1 MAAHRFWRLRIPLK
15 YSNQPY
21 VYLGDV
27 YLATSVGGA
36 DIAPTATVTSSS
48 SYDYVTFSP
57 AKVLDNDSTTFW
69 SSAYSTYW
77 WGTSGG
83 MHGGE
88 YLQFAFA
95 TAQDIVEVRARTN
108 TVSYVEWPKNMAL
121 FWSDDGVNWTF
132 QRSWLDIDWGSA
144 GSTVTFPTT
153 PLPLGAGRMLGTP
166 MRRIGAYD
174 AQPDAPVGWL
184 GRSNTFVRFMNWTR
198 PMKTSWLTGKKRIA
212 GSTTALGLP
221 KARTVHLLLQRTH
234 QILDTRHTPDSG
246 EFEFP
251 FIADLPYTIVG
262 EDRTAEQNSVI
273 YANVTPVD

>member
-15 YSNQPY
+15 YSNQAY

-48 SYDYVTFSP
+48 DFSATYLP
-57 AKVLDNDSTTFW
+57 AKALDDN
-69 SSAYSTYW
+69 AATYW
-77 WGTSGG
+77 ASANVTYSGPSG
-83 MHGGE
+83 NMSGGE
-88 YLQFAFA
+88 YLQFEFA
-95 TAQDIVEVRARTN
+95 TAQDIVEMRARTN
-108 TVSYVEWPKNMAL
+108 TSGAAQWPKNMAL
-121 FWSDDGVNWTF
+121 FWSDDGLNWTF
-132 QRSWLDIDWGSA
+132 HRAWNNIDWGSA
-144 GSTVTFPTT
+144 GSTVTFPAT
-153 PLPLGAGRMLGTP
+153 PLPLGAGRMPNTFA
-166 MRRIGAYD
+166 RRIGSYES
-174 AQPDAPVGWL
+174 QPAAPVGRL
-184 GRSNTFVRFMNWTR
+184 DRSQTFARFMNWTR

-212 GSTTALGLP
+212 GSTTVLGLP

-251 FIADLPYTIVG
+251 FIADFPYTLVG

>member
-15 YSNQPY
+15 YPSMSY

-48 SYDYVTFSP
+48 SYDATSSP
-57 AKVLDNDSTTFW
+57 EKVLDNNASTYW
-69 SSAYSTYW
+69 SSANGTYW
-77 WGTSGG
+77 APVND

-88 YLQFAFA
+88 YLQFEFA
-95 TAQDIVEVRARTN
+95 TAQDIVEMRARTN
-108 TVSYVEWPKNMAL
+108 TSGSAQWPKNMAL
-121 FWSDDGVNWTF
+121 FWSDDGANWTF

-144 GSTVTFPTT
+144 GSTVTFPAT
-153 PLPLGAGRMLGTP
+153 PLPLGAGRMPKTP
-166 MRRIGAYD
+166 MRRIGSYEM
-174 AQPDAPVGWL
+174 QPSAPVGRL
-184 GRSNTFVRFMNWTR
+184 DRGNSGVRFMNWTR
-198 PMKTSWLTGKKRIA
+198 PWKTSWLTGKKRIA
-212 GSTTALGLP
+212 GSTTVLGMP
-221 KARTVHLLLQRTH
+221 KARTVHLLLQKNH
-234 QILDTRHTPDSG
+234 QILDTRHTSDNG
-246 EFEFP
+246 EFEFS